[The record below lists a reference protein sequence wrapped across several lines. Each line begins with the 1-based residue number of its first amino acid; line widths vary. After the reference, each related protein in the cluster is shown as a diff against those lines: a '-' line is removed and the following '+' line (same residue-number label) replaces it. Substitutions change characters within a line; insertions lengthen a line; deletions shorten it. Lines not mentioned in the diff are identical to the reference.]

1 MKKVRRMDYFG
12 LQARLRNLKAI
23 ELQAI
28 RHGDKEKA
36 EMVSTLSTI
45 TVLCFIWAIFASD
58 RMVRLKLTRPMSRYS
73 KVIWEDL

>member
-1 MKKVRRMDYFG
+1 MG

-36 EMVSTLSTI
+36 KMVSTLRTI
-45 TVLCFIWAIFASD
+45 TVLCSIWAFASD
-58 RMVRLKLTRPMSRYS
+58 RMVRLKLTRAMSRYS
-73 KVIWEDL
+73 KVIWADL